1 MISST
6 NSANKNQIIRIISGA
21 KRICKIR
28 NRMTNESQLKYALR
42 ILISDIFKISLG
54 TFIVYFLLEQ
64 MKGGFI
70 SNYLNLNF
78 LLIFCIISGIIT
90 AALHKEREQE
100 EKRELKLRD
109 YLVIFFLTIIT
120 AIVVFFEIRDLGW
133 ISYFISFGAAVIIIL
148 ISDALLR
155 E

>member
-1 MISST
+1 
-6 NSANKNQIIRIISGA
+6 
-21 KRICKIR
+21 
-28 NRMTNESQLKYALR
+28 
-42 ILISDIFKISLG
+42 
-54 TFIVYFLLEQ
+54 

>member
-1 MISST
+1 
-6 NSANKNQIIRIISGA
+6 
-21 KRICKIR
+21 
-28 NRMTNESQLKYALR
+28 
-42 ILISDIFKISLG
+42 
-54 TFIVYFLLEQ
+54 

-120 AIVVFFEIRDLGW
+120 AIVVFFVIRDLGW

>member
-1 MISST
+1 
-6 NSANKNQIIRIISGA
+6 
-21 KRICKIR
+21 
-28 NRMTNESQLKYALR
+28 MTNESQLKYALR